1 MAQIAK
7 QITFRQI
14 ERPRGRGAEENLE
27 WLFNS
32 LGIGEGRDV
41 DQVARRIL
49 AALLYYQSAGEGASV
64 EKISRDLNI
73 SSSRVNHHIRNLV
86 NAGVV
91 YRHKKRIYLRGHSLQ
106 SLVQELR
113 KDALRV
119 IEDIEAAAAEIDRS
133 FGLDK

>member
-1 MAQIAK
+1 MAPIAK

-49 AALLYYQSAGEGASV
+49 AALLYYQSVGEGASV

>member
-1 MAQIAK
+1 MAPIAK